1 MGNKEKKKMVGTPEA
16 VRKIGRWVRNRTVR
30 EKVGMG
36 AVAALVS
43 LVLLKLFVKNR
54 AHFYVAAQLAHSLS
68 IFILVFKLTFS
79 KTCAGLSLKSQELTA
94 IHLGLGLLPS
104 VGVRG
109 FVFIA
114 LDVVSLV
121 ATLWVIYMIRFK
133 LKSTYTKDLDNM
145 PLYYILVPCA
155 VAGIIAHPRG
165 FMNAAA
171 SCIWAFCMAIEAV
184 AVLPQLRL
192 IQNAKMV
199 EPFTAHYVFALGI
212 ERFLGCANW
221 IIQLIDT
228 KGAHLFLIGQGH
240 IWILL
245 ALVCEVVQTFI
256 LSDFC
261 YYYVKSVMEGQSVM
275 RLPSFV

>member
-1 MGNKEKKKMVGTPEA
+1 MGKEKKMVETPEA
-16 VRKIGRWVRNRTVR
+16 VRKIGRWVRNTSVR
-30 EKVGMG
+30 EKVGLG
-36 AVAALVS
+36 AVVAVVS
-43 LVLLKLFVKNR
+43 LILLKLFVKNH
-54 AHFYVAAQLAHSLS
+54 AHFYIAAQFAHAAS
-68 IFILVFKLTFS
+68 ILILVFKLSFS

-94 IHLGLGLLPS
+94 IHLALGILPS

-109 FVFIA
+109 FLFVA

-133 LKSTYTKDLDNM
+133 LKSTYTKNLDNM
-145 PLYYILVPCA
+145 PLYYVLVPCA
-155 VAGIIAHPRG
+155 IVSLIAHPRG
-165 FMNAAA
+165 YFNFVA
-171 SCIWAFCMAIEAV
+171 SWIWAFCMAVEAV

-192 IQNAKMV
+192 IQNAEMV

-221 IIQLIDT
+221 IIKLIDT
-228 KGAHLFLIGQGH
+228 RGAHLFLIGQGH
-240 IWILL
+240 IWLLL

-256 LSDFC
+256 LADFC